1 MNRQNVSLNFHNDF
15 APTLRYIAE
24 IVRLASNN
32 FIGDKD
38 EISEETGIPTGD
50 SSGKVVPHIKYA
62 KFMGLIESDKANNGK
77 YNLQLTPLGRLI
89 YLEDKYFMDRIS
101 KYLINYFLCDKE
113 EGAPHWSFL
122 FNNFNYMLDSEYA
135 LSTIEEQARAYF
147 EKNVNMRVIK
157 SMYVND
163 YGFDDLRIITE
174 SLNKNL
180 LFERCQ
186 IQQDCYYMYGYT
198 LLYSWEK
205 YFKDKLEI
213 SIDEIIEGL
222 KWSNKF
228 GFDYNTTLEIFDE
241 LESLGII
248 KMNKQ
253 LSPITIIKTSEA
265 EEIMFKIYDLAL

>member
-1 MNRQNVSLNFHNDF
+1 MNRENISLNFHKDF
-15 APTLRYIAE
+15 APTSRYIAE
-24 IVRLASNN
+24 IVRLAANN

-62 KFMGLIESDKANNGK
+62 KFMGLIESDKVNNGK
-77 YNLQLTPLGRLI
+77 YNLQLTSLGRVI
-89 YLEDKYFMDRIS
+89 YSEDKYFMDRIS
-101 KYLINYFLCDKE
+101 KYLVNYFLCDKE

-122 FNNFNYMLDSEYA
+122 FNNFNYILGSEYA

-147 EKNVNMRVIK
+147 EKNVEMTVVK
-157 SMYVND
+157 SMYVKD
-163 YGFDDLRIITE
+163 YGFDDLKIITE

-180 LFERCQ
+180 IFERCP
-186 IQQDCYYMYGYT
+186 IQQDSYYMYGYT

-205 YFKDKLEI
+205 YFKDKVEI
-213 SIDEIIEGL
+213 SIDEIIEDL

-228 GFDYNTTLEIFDE
+228 GFDYNTTLEVFDE

-253 LSPITIIKTSEA
+253 LSPITVIKTLQA
-265 EEIMFKIYDLAL
+265 DEIMFKIYDLAL

>member
-1 MNRQNVSLNFHNDF
+1 MNRENISLNFHETF
-15 APTLRYIAE
+15 PPTLRYIAE
-24 IVRLASNN
+24 IVQLAANN
-32 FIGDKD
+32 FIGDKE
-38 EISEETGIPTGD
+38 EISEITGIPTG
-50 SSGKVVPHIKYA
+50 SGTGKVVPHIKYA
-62 KFMGLIESDKANNGK
+62 KFMGLIENDIVSAGK

-89 YLEDKYFMDRIS
+89 YSEDKYFMDRIS

-135 LSTIEEQARAYF
+135 LSTIEEQARLYF
-147 EKNVNMRVIK
+147 GKNIEMTVVK
-157 SMYVND
+157 SMYIKD
-163 YGFDDLRIITE
+163 YGFDDLKMIRE
-174 SLNKNL
+174 SSNKNL

>member
-1 MNRQNVSLNFHNDF
+1 MNRPNVSLNFHNDF

-62 KFMGLIESDKANNGK
+62 KFMGLIESDILRDGK
-77 YNLQLTPLGRLI
+77 YNLQLTPLGRVI
-89 YLEDKYFMDRIS
+89 YLEDRYFMDRIS

-113 EGAPHWSFL
+113 EGAPHWSFI
-122 FNNFNYMLDSEYA
+122 FNNFNYMLDSEYE
-135 LSTIEEQARAYF
+135 LSTIEKEARVYF
-147 EKNVNMRVIK
+147 DKNAKMTVLK
-157 SMYVND
+157 SMYTGD
-163 YGFDDLRIITE
+163 YGFEDLMIITQ
-174 SLNKNL
+174 SPRNNL
-180 LFERCQ
+180 VFKRCQ

-213 SIDEIIEGL
+213 SIDTIIEEL
-222 KWSNKF
+222 RWSNKF
-228 GFDYNTTLEIFDE
+228 GFDYNTTLEVFDE

>member
-1 MNRQNVSLNFHNDF
+1 MNRNNISLNFHGTF
-15 APTLRYIAE
+15 PPTLIYIAE
-24 IVRLASNN
+24 IVRLAANN
-32 FIGDKD
+32 FIGSKE

-62 KFMGLIESDKANNGK
+62 KYMGLIESDEADNGK
-77 YNLQLTPLGRLI
+77 YKLQLTPLGRII

-101 KYLINYFLCDKE
+101 KYLVNYFLCDKE

-122 FNNFNYMLDSEYA
+122 FNNFNYMLDSEYE
-135 LSTIEEQARAYF
+135 LSTIEEQVRAYF
-147 EKNVNMRVIK
+147 EKNVKMTVLK
-157 SMYVND
+157 SMYTGD
-163 YGFDDLRIITE
+163 YGFDDLKIITQ
-174 SLNKNL
+174 SHSKNL
-180 LFERCQ
+180 ILKRCQ

-213 SIDEIIEGL
+213 SIDTIIEEL
-222 KWSNKF
+222 RWSNKF
-228 GFDYNTTLEIFDE
+228 GFDYNTTLEVFDE

-253 LSPITIIKTSEA
+253 LSPITVIKTSQA